1 MNFVNLI
8 NSLNGAIWALPVILL
23 ILGTSIYY
31 CIRMSFGTLR
41 NWKLQFRLLFSGES
55 SEEGISPLQTFCTVA
70 AYRVAVGN
78 VGGVAV
84 AVMYG
89 GPGALFW
96 MLATSLLTSAIAY
109 AENSLGQVYK
119 VRQDGQYRGGSYN
132 YIESGLGWKPVAV
145 FYALLSLIAI
155 PVFVVGPGANNIAM
169 AFENSLGV
177 SPIITGLVVGF
188 LLFLVIAG
196 GIRRIAKFSTII
208 VPIMTLIYFALTAVV
223 LIVNYRE
230 IPGTLSMILGSAFS
244 RDAIFGGLFGSAVV
258 FGVKRAVN
266 SSGAGMGESVP
277 SAAAAESPH
286 PAEQGLVNAFSV
298 YIDVAVCLCTGS
310 MIIITDC
317 FNVLDKS
324 GNFMHIGKGSSLMAD
339 QAATGTAGIVWV
351 QEACNSI
358 MPNIG
363 GILVAFCLLFF
374 AFSTTIAYYYEGESA
389 LAYLFR
395 GEDTKE
401 RSMAIWVL
409 RIVMPIMIVVWSTV
423 TAGTAWAVSEVALGL
438 LVWVNAIVLVFMSNE
453 VITIYND
460 YMSQVKAGKK
470 PYFNPQKLGIKNADL
485 WMDINKDQIMNDKNN
500 KKIL

>member
-1 MNFVNLI
+1 MNFVDLVNR
-8 NSLNGAIWALPVILL
+8 LNGAIWALPVILL
-23 ILGTSIYY
+23 ILGASIYY
-31 CIRMSFGTLR
+31 CIRMDFGTLR
-41 NWKLQFRLLFSGES
+41 NWKLQFRLLFSGGS

-169 AFENSLGV
+169 AFENSLNIAPV
-177 SPIITGLVVGF
+177 ITGSVVGI
-188 LLFLVIAG
+188 LLFMVIAG

-208 VPIMTLIYFALTAVV
+208 VPIMTLIYFTLTAVV
-223 LIVNYRE
+223 LVVNFRE
-230 IPGTLSMILGSAFS
+230 IPGTLALVLGSAFS
-244 RDAIFGGLFGSAVV
+244 SDAIFGGLFGSAVV

-317 FNVLDKS
+317 FNVLDAS
-324 GNFMHIGKGSSLMAD
+324 GTFMHIGNGSALMAD

-358 MPNIG
+358 MPGVG

-395 GEDTKE
+395 GENSKE
-401 RSMAIWVL
+401 RTMAIWAL

-438 LVWVNAIVLVFMSNE
+438 LVWVNAIVLIFMSNE
-453 VITIYND
+453 VIAIYKD
-460 YMSQVKAGKK
+460 YMSQVKEGKE
-470 PYFNPQKLGIKNADL
+470 PYFNPQKLGVKNADV
-485 WMDINKDQIMNDKNN
+485 WMDINKEFIEKDKRNGEVS
-500 KKIL
+500 